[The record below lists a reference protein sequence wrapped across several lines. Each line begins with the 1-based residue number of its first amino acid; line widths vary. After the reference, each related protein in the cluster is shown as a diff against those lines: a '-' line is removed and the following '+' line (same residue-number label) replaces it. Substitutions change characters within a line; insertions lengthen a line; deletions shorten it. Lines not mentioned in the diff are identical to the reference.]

1 MRGSHTKP
9 APKRLMSAP
18 PRRRRSPLRTAGLVL
33 YFIIFGISALIVTG
47 YLAFALFVPEPDIVQ
62 PPTAQQ
68 PDAPAVVEPLG
79 GTQEEQPG
87 EESPTEPIPQKE
99 PLVRR
104 EGVYNIF
111 LAGADAEGYR
121 TDTMMIV
128 SYDTKAQTVGV
139 VSIPRDTIVDRGE
152 GENPKLVYGKGG
164 VDARRQEIS
173 EMLGIPIDYYIKINL
188 QAFVAVVDQLGGVDF
203 YVPCDMNY
211 DDPAQDLHIHYTE
224 GMQHLNGQQVMEV
237 ARFRQNNEDENGNV
251 TGYSDIGRT
260 QTQQKL
266 LVALAKKVLSWNS
279 LTSINNFVEI
289 FKKYVYTDLELNDM
303 LYLASKAIYVD
314 IGTGVKTATLTG
326 DGFAKFRGHR
336 FCFELDQQHTLD
348 TVNELINPYTRELTL
363 DDMKLVSVG

>member
-1 MRGSHTKP
+1 MRGSYTKP
-9 APKRLMSAP
+9 APKRLMTP
-18 PRRRRSPLRTAGLVL
+18 PSREKKSPLRRLGLVL
-33 YFIIFGISALIVTG
+33 YFILFGISAVIVAV
-47 YLAFALFVPEPDIVQ
+47 YLAFTLFVSEPEVVPPPVQ
-62 PPTAQQ
+62 QQ
-68 PDAPAVVEPLG
+68 PNVPAA
-79 GTQEEQPG
+79 TQPAEDPGEQPG
-87 EESPTEPIPQKE
+87 AQEQPTQPQAE
-99 PLVRR
+99 PLERR